1 VYGPETHITAIV
13 AMALG
18 VSAPAD
24 QFSTTSA
31 NASPPSEP
39 SLAASLNAPAQP
51 VSIGRVSSSSAL
63 SASLSA
69 SQAASPAASSSSA
82 SYTAAD
88 AEAATPSPTSQP
100 EAKPW
105 YQVFSRHTRAIV
117 YGMQPGAVQN
127 MLDFDFICS
136 RAQPSVAAIV
146 YEFSPSH
153 HRRFYWGSR
162 EVQLPVYNSLA
173 QALTRFPEV
182 DTVVSFASSRSV
194 FESTREMLGHA
205 QLRTIALIAEGVPER
220 RTRQLIAAAAARQPP
235 VLLVGPAT
243 VGGIKPGAFRIGN
256 TGGMLDNIL
265 ASKLYRPGSVAC
277 ALLSA
282 FSSQLS
288 LPLLALLTLIMLM
301 QFALT

>member
-1 VYGPETHITAIV
+1 
-13 AMALG
+13 
-18 VSAPAD
+18 
-24 QFSTTSA
+24 
-31 NASPPSEP
+31 
-39 SLAASLNAPAQP
+39 
-51 VSIGRVSSSSAL
+51 
-63 SASLSA
+63 
-69 SQAASPAASSSSA
+69 
-82 SYTAAD
+82 
-88 AEAATPSPTSQP
+88 
-100 EAKPW
+100 
-105 YQVFSRHTRAIV
+105 VFSRHTRAIV

-162 EVQLPVYNSLA
+162 EVQLPVYSSLA
-173 QALTRFPEV
+173 QALARFPEV

-235 VLLVGPAT
+235 VLLIGPAT

-277 ALLSA
+277 TSTSHCSIVFHACFMRVSCVFHVACFLFGCLTRSRCLLPYPQTCRARVASA
-282 FSSQLS
+282 TS
-288 LPLLALLTLIMLM
+288 
-301 QFALT
+301 